1 MLVGG
6 VKRFVEEFE
15 KSGCNCYLT
24 LAKVKDPERFGVP
37 EIRNNKIV
45 RVDEKP
51 KKPKSNF
58 AVAGIYLYD
67 YNIFDA
73 VKSLKPSA
81 RGELEISDAHTLLIK
96 RGFKVG
102 YTEITGWWKDTGKP
116 TDLLEANRLILDN
129 IEPRIDG
136 QVDKQSDIAGRV
148 VIEKGSRILNSKI
161 RGPVIIG
168 KNCHIE
174 DSYIGPYTSIG
185 DRTVIKESEM
195 EYSIVLRDCKIICVR
210 IRIEGSILGNDVEVV
225 EAAGKPRVHRF
236 MIGDQSR
243 IEVA

>member
-1 MLVGG
+1 
-6 VKRFVEEFE
+6 
-15 KSGCNCYLT
+15 
-24 LAKVKDPERFGVP
+24 
-37 EIRNNKIV
+37 
-45 RVDEKP
+45 
-51 KKPKSNF
+51 
-58 AVAGIYLYD
+58 
-67 YNIFDA
+67 

-81 RGELEISDAHTLLIK
+81 RGELEISDAHTWLIK
-96 RGFKVG
+96 HGLKVG

-129 IEPRIDG
+129 IEPRIEG
-136 QVDKQSDIAGRV
+136 TVDRQSDSAGRV
-148 VIEKGSRILNSKI
+148 VIEKGARIINSKI

-168 KNCHIE
+168 KNCLIE

-185 DRTVIKESEM
+185 DRTEIKESEM
-195 EYSIVLRDCKIICVR
+195 EYSIILRDCKIISVG